1 MKVLCIGDIHI
12 KVSNVPEIDEMTN
25 KLVELATIRKPNF
38 IVLLG
43 DILDRHAT
51 INVYCL
57 MRAEKIVL
65 QLSKIA
71 PTFLLVGNHD
81 RPNNSNFLTDEHPFN
96 AMKLWPNTYIIDK
109 VSSYLFTKG
118 TKGQE
123 EKEGNN
129 NNFQNLREGN
139 IPNEDEFRFVFAAYV
154 SPGRLDEALNTIENP
169 YTNVECF
176 FGHQE
181 IMSCKMGAIVSTVG
195 DKWPLENPLLISGH
209 IHDTDMLQPNMIY
222 TGVPLMHSFADRDDK
237 AVSMFTF
244 SKNDENRT
252 VWEQERIDLGLIKKI
267 TIYLTP
273 EQIPNYEPP
282 TNKLVKLVI
291 RGDEASIKTVAK
303 LDKISQLKKQ
313 GIKVVFKT
321 IQSTEVSTNKFV
333 SKISFRE
340 RLMSEIGQEG
350 LTWFNKL
357 F

>member
-25 KLVELATIRKPNF
+25 KLVELATARKPNF

-43 DILDRHAT
+43 DVLDRHAT

-65 QLSKIA
+65 LLSKIA

-118 TKGQE
+118 TGGQE
-123 EKEGNN
+123 GIND

-154 SPGRLDEALNTIENP
+154 SPGRLDEALNTIESPLVN
-169 YTNVECF
+169 TTCVF
-176 FGHQE
+176 SHQE
-181 IMSCKMGAIVSTVG
+181 VFLAKLGPIISATG
-195 DKWPLENPLLISGH
+195 DKWPLENPLMISGH
-209 IHDTDMLQPNMIY
+209 IHDYDLLQPNMIY

-237 AVSMFTF
+237 TVSMFTF
-244 SKNDENRT
+244 SKNNKNKVEWN
-252 VWEQERIDLGLIKKI
+252 QERIDLGLIKKI

-282 TNKLVKLVI
+282 TDKLVKLVI
-291 RGDEASIKTVAK
+291 RGDEASIKTIAK

-340 RLMSEIGQEG
+340 RLISEIGQEG
-350 LTWFNKL
+350 LIWFNKL

>member
-25 KLVELATIRKPNF
+25 KLVELATVRKPNF

-43 DILDRHAT
+43 DVLDRHAT

-65 QLSKIA
+65 LLSKIA

-109 VSSYLFTKG
+109 VSSYLFT
-118 TKGQE
+118 T
-123 EKEGNN
+123 NRD
-129 NNFQNLREGN
+129 NNFENLREGN

-169 YTNVECF
+169 YEKVDCF
-176 FGHQE
+176 YGHQE
-181 IMSCKMGAIVSTVG
+181 IVNCKMGAIISTVG
-195 DKWPLENPLLISGH
+195 DKWPLENSLFLSGH
-209 IHDTDMLQPNMIY
+209 IHDADVLQPNMIY
-222 TGVPLMHSFADRDDK
+222 IGVPLMHSFADRDDK
-237 AVSMFTF
+237 AVAMFTF
-244 SKNDENRT
+244 SKNNENKT

-282 TNKLVKLVI
+282 TDKLVKLVI
-291 RGDEASIKTVAK
+291 RGDEAAIKTIAK
-303 LDKISQLKKQ
+303 LDKIAQLKKQ
-313 GIKVVFKT
+313 GVKVVFKT
-321 IQSTEVSTNKFV
+321 IQSTEVSANKFV